1 MGRTALTKKRKPI
14 TTKVEKWLDE
24 LLLELQNKDLEKL
37 TIDDLAKLSR
47 KSKSTIYIYF
57 DSKEEILL
65 AACKTRL
72 DAISNK
78 IALTFQE
85 DLDTVTLYETLV
97 QLFTEGTSGISLYF
111 LQNIKQNYLSAWT
124 LIEDFTDHFIKLLKT
139 QYKKGISEGIFNDVS
154 VELASQLDKLFV
166 MQVVTNPDLF
176 NDKTYI
182 TSQLINDYLN
192 LRLTGLL
199 KRK

>member
-1 MGRTALTKKRKPI
+1 MGRKALTKNRKPI
-14 TTKVEKWLDE
+14 TKKVEKWLEE

-37 TIDDLAKLSR
+37 TIDDLAKLTR

-57 DSKEEILL
+57 ESKEEILVS
-65 AACKTRL
+65 ACKTRL
-72 DAISNK
+72 DTISNK

-85 DLDTVTLYETLV
+85 DLDTIELYESLV
-97 QLFTEGTSGISLYF
+97 QLFTEGTSGISIFF

-124 LIEDFTDHFIKLLKT
+124 LIEDFTDNFIELLKM

-154 VELASQLDKLFV
+154 VELTSQLDKLFV

-176 NDKTYI
+176 NDKTYT

-199 KRK
+199 KRN

>member
-1 MGRTALTKKRKPI
+1 MGRKALTKNRKPI
-14 TTKVEKWLDE
+14 TKKVEKWLE
-24 LLLELQNKDLEKL
+24 VLLLELQNKDLEKL
-37 TIDDLAKLSR
+37 TIDDLAELTK

-57 DSKEEILL
+57 ESKEEILI

-72 DAISNK
+72 DTISNNLS
-78 IALTFQE
+78 LTFQE
-85 DLDTVTLYETLV
+85 ELDTVELYESLV

-124 LIEDFTDHFIKLLKT
+124 LIEDFTDHFIELLKT
-139 QYKKGISEGIFNDVS
+139 QYKKGISEGLFNDFS
-154 VELASQLDKLFV
+154 IELASQIDKLFV

-176 NDKTYI
+176 NDKTYT

-199 KRK
+199 KRE